1 MDPTGTNGMGKA
13 GPDKETSSRDK
24 TSPQQAKGDKDKNG
38 RDKGDRDKSDRAMP
52 SRTPSAIA
60 TDPSDP
66 SDPTSAAAGET
77 VLDQAGGTSQDG
89 RLPLWVPLGV
99 LVLALLGTAATVVV
113 RRRTGSAG

>member
-1 MDPTGTNGMGKA
+1 MGRDNAA
-13 GPDKETSSRDK
+13 GRDKETSSRDK

-66 SDPTSAAAGET
+66 SDPTSAAAAGET
-77 VLDQAGGTSQDG
+77 VLDQADGTSQDG

-99 LVLALLGTAATVVV
+99 LVLTLLGTAAAVVV

>member
-1 MDPTGTNGMGKA
+1 MGRDNAAGPDKMGKA

-24 TSPQQAKGDKDKNG
+24 TSSQQAKGDM
-38 RDKGDRDKSDRAMP
+38 DKGGRAMP

-66 SDPTSAAAGET
+66 TPAAAAGET
-77 VLDQAGGTSQDG
+77 VLDQADGTSQDG

>member
-1 MDPTGTNGMGKA
+1 MGRDNAAGPDKMGKDNAA
-13 GPDKETSSRDK
+13 GRDKETSSPDR
-24 TSPQQAKGDKDKNG
+24 TSPQQAKGD
-38 RDKGDRDKSDRAMP
+38 RDKGDKDKGGRAMP

-66 SDPTSAAAGET
+66 TPAAAAGET
-77 VLDQAGGTSQDG
+77 VLDQADKTSQDG

-113 RRRTGSAG
+113 RRRTGSAR

>member
-1 MDPTGTNGMGKA
+1 MR
-13 GPDKETSSRDK
+13 SRE
-24 TSPQQAKGDKDKNG
+24 
-38 RDKGDRDKSDRAMP
+38 
-52 SRTPSAIA
+52 PSAIA